1 MNLSA
6 SLLHRWQPYPDSE
19 PDARFDALLWRK
31 HGRAAQR
38 LVSLTARRS
47 TAARSANHHLTL
59 QPCVVSLCHVDQKD
73 WSACATRLGLVASR
87 EEVGWA

>member
-6 SLLHRWQPYPDSE
+6 GFLHWLRPYADYE
-19 PDARFDALLWRK
+19 PGATFDAPL
-31 HGRAAQR
+31 AAMQPSGTTLR
-38 LVSLTARRS
+38 VLTARRS